1 LTKTGKVT
9 ENDGIA
15 YLINPNN
22 PKLIVNSRNEAMYF
36 SRSVI
41 PFIRGVENK
50 NWLSHHSYLKH
61 VGIYAY
67 RAEILRELTLLE
79 QSPLEIAES
88 LEQLRWLEN
97 GYRIKV
103 GYTEVET
110 YGIDTPED
118 LENVKQFIV

>member
-1 LTKTGKVT
+1 
-9 ENDGIA
+9 
-15 YLINPNN
+15 
-22 PKLIVNSRNEAMYF
+22 MYF